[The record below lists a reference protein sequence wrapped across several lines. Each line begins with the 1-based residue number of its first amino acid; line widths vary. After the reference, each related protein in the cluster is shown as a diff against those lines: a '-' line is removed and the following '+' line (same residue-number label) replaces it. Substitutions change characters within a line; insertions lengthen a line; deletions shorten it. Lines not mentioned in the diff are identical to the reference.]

1 MREEDARIL
10 GGTRARDL
18 VARTEA
24 FRTVRAVSD
33 AQASLDRGVV
43 SIARTQRGRFAWA
56 AWWSGAPTMAPFRK
70 PDGSGG
76 GFTTWH
82 EARADAERVSGRTR
96 ADVDSGWAHAFLR
109 TLRGQ
114 PALNDGQK
122 RRLAGER
129 PPPRPRTEPRS
140 IWDTLGVSTKAT
152 ELEIRRAYRLRALE
166 THPDRG
172 GTDEAFR
179 EVRAAYEEALR
190 RRAKRA

>member
-1 MREEDARIL
+1 
-10 GGTRARDL
+10 
-18 VARTEA
+18 
-24 FRTVRAVSD
+24 VSD
-33 AQASLDRGVV
+33 AQASLDRAVV

-56 AWWSGAPTMAPFRK
+56 AWWTGPPTATPFRR

-76 GFTTWH
+76 GFATWH
-82 EARADAERVSGRTR
+82 EARADAERASGRSL
-96 ADVDSGWAHAFLR
+96 ADIDSGWAHAFLR

-129 PPPRPRTEPRS
+129 PPPRPMPRPRS
-140 IWDTLGVSTKAT
+140 IWDVLGVSTRAT

-179 EVRAAYEEALR
+179 ELRAAYEEALR
-190 RRAKRA
+190 RRRQPARER